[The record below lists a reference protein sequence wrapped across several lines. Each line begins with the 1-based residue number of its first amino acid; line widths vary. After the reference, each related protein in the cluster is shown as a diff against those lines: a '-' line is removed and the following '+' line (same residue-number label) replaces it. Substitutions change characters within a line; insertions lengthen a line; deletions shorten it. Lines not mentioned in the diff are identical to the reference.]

1 MRYIRQTNLVPRV
14 APLHVPG
21 EERPWERG
29 RSELYVLL
37 SLKESKEPRQ
47 QYRLDSCKFSNL
59 NMKVETHQ
67 PFFFR
72 SFVFFQEGESNL
84 EEIQNEG
91 KTSSR
96 IPPLTESFVKETKIE
111 SSEEQC
117 QTSTSEIVQE
127 SSSINEL
134 KVNGEESDSLNTSAH
149 DTNTAK
155 SANHENNTLTDSHD
169 TKGTKNGDDMKGTD
183 NENTEL
189 SGQMAKRVNPHV
201 KQDFSAI
208 NVGVEYTGED
218 IRPLEDNSG
227 DEEDVISVESES
239 GDESESGENELENGD
254 EGDSD
259 GDVEDEGE
267 EDIRAAYG
275 KHESE

>member
-1 MRYIRQTNLVPRV
+1 M
-14 APLHVPG
+14 
-21 EERPWERG
+21 
-29 RSELYVLL
+29 
-37 SLKESKEPRQ
+37 
-47 QYRLDSCKFSNL
+47 
-59 NMKVETHQ
+59 
-67 PFFFR
+67 
-72 SFVFFQEGESNL
+72 
-84 EEIQNEG
+84 
-91 KTSSR
+91 
-96 IPPLTESFVKETKIE
+96 TESFVKETNME
-111 SSEEQC
+111 SNEEQC

-134 KVNGEESDSLNTSAH
+134 VINDESHSVGEESDSLKNSAH
-149 DTNTAK
+149 DKNTAK
-155 SANHENNTLTDSHD
+155 SASLENNTLKDSHD
-169 TKGTKNGDDMKGTD
+169 TEATENGDDVKGTD

-189 SGQMAKRVNPHV
+189 SGQTAKRVNPHV

-239 GDESESGENELENGD
+239 EDESESGENELENDD

-259 GDVEDEGE
+259 GDVEDGGE

-275 KHESE
+275 KPESE